1 VPSSHLISSQLLL
14 LFLLLLQNLLKAVGA
29 SAEVTKDASQTKL
42 VEAKMR
48 ADLLHAISE
57 RDAAHKD
64 SMVAQRRVE
73 LLSNDIRTLR
83 TEKTKLQHDKLRL
96 EREVCSARAL
106 ADGLSSSLLL
116 SSSNNNGNSNHRDD
130 LDYYKGKTKE
140 LETHLQGMNARLAEK
155 NKEIQELRR
164 CNDRNWS
171 QQRLETL
178 KAAQEPSTSTNR
190 SVRKHP
196 RHSY

>member
-1 VPSSHLISSQLLL
+1 MPSSHLISSK
-14 LFLLLLQNLLKAVGA
+14 LLLLQNLLKAVGE
-29 SAEVTKDASQTKL
+29 SAEDTKDASQTKL

-73 LLSNDIRTLR
+73 LLSNDVSNLK

-96 EREVCSARAL
+96 EREVRSARAL

-116 SSSNNNGNSNHRDD
+116 SSSSNGNGGNHMDD

-140 LETHLQGMNARLAEK
+140 LETHLQGMNACLAEK
-155 NKEIQELRR
+155 NREIQELRR

-178 KAAQEPSTSTNR
+178 KAAQEPSTSTSR
-190 SVRKHP
+190 VVRKHP

>member
-1 VPSSHLISSQLLL
+1 MSSHLTFSSSS
-14 LFLLLLQNLLKAVGA
+14 LQNLLKAVGE
-29 SAEVTKDASQTKL
+29 SAEHTKDVSQTKL

-48 ADLLHAISE
+48 ADLLHVISE

-73 LLSNDIRTLR
+73 LLSNDVANLK

-96 EREVCSARAL
+96 EREVRSARAL
-106 ADGLSSSLLL
+106 ADGLSSSLL
-116 SSSNNNGNSNHRDD
+116 SSNNSGNHHHRDD
-130 LDYYKGKTKE
+130 LDYYKGKAKE
-140 LETHLQGMNARLAEK
+140 LETHLQGMTARMAEK

-171 QQRLETL
+171 QQRLQTL
-178 KAAQEPSTSTNR
+178 KAAQEPSISTSDR
-190 SVRKHP
+190 VRKHP